1 MKEYTNMQQ
10 SNTVESNQA
19 HILCY
24 YHTHKEN
31 NTNLL
36 SA

>member
-10 SNTVESNQA
+10 SNTFESNQA
-19 HILCY
+19 HILFY
-24 YHTHKEN
+24 YHTHKEKKK
-31 NTNLL
+31 NLL